1 MDFLQRLER
10 AVERGQ
16 RASTAKAQQEANRQM
31 SEEECR
37 RVHSQYRIE
46 LSEHIEKCMKQ
57 LPNFF
62 PGFELSTL
70 VSDVGWGA
78 KVTRDDMGTNAEG
91 KRTNFFSRLE
101 MGIRPFSSSHVL
113 ELVAKGTIRNKE
125 VFNRPHY
132 QRLQEADPD
141 SFADLID
148 LWVLEYAEMYARAD

>member
-16 RASTAKAQQEANRQM
+16 RASTAEAQQEAKRQF

-37 RVHSQYRIE
+37 RLHSKYRID
-46 LSEHIEKCMKQ
+46 LSEHIERCMKQ

-78 KVTRDDMGTNAEG
+78 KVTRDDVGTDGEG

-101 MGIRPFSSSHVL
+101 MGIRPFSSAHVL
-113 ELVAKGTIRNKE
+113 ELAAKGTILLGVRAVITE
-125 VFNRPHY
+125 
-132 QRLQEADPD
+132 
-141 SFADLID
+141 SFERIHRSNLVGMG
-148 LWVLEYAEMYARAD
+148 VLP

>member
-1 MDFLQRLER
+1 MEFLQRLER
-10 AVERGQ
+10 AVERGHH
-16 RASTAKAQQEANRQM
+16 ASAAKAQQEAKRQL

-37 RVHSQYRIE
+37 RLHSPYRIE
-46 LSEHIEKCMKQ
+46 LSEHIEKCLKQ

-78 KVTRDDMGTNAEG
+78 KVTRDDVGTGADH

-125 VFNRPHY
+125 VFNRTHF
-132 QRLQEADPD
+132 QRLEEADPD
-141 SFADLID
+141 SFAELID
-148 LWVLEYAEMYARAD
+148 LWVLEYAELFARAG

>member
-16 RASTAKAQQEANRQM
+16 RASTAQARQEAKQQL

-37 RVHSQYRIE
+37 RLHSKYRID
-46 LSEHIEKCMKQ
+46 LSEHIETCLKQ

-78 KVTRDDMGTNAEG
+78 KVSRDDVGTDKEG
-91 KRTNFFSRLE
+91 KRTNYFSRLE
-101 MGIRPFSSSHVL
+101 MGIRPFSSAHVL

-132 QRLQEADPD
+132 QRLEEADLD

-148 LWVLEYAEMYARAD
+148 LWVLEYAEMYARSP